1 MQQAF
6 PDATFIRP
14 AVMFGPDDAFLTRLV
29 RLIRIL
35 PVYPLFGTGKTRL
48 QPVYVEDVAEAISR
62 VLEDRGQARASHYE
76 FGGPRIYTYEE
87 LIRKI
92 AGQINARTRLVP
104 MPFVLWRALA
114 WVSEFLPGAPLTRNQ
129 IALMQRDNVASGS
142 LPGLSSLGIAP
153 TTIEDVVPAVEG
165 RGPGY

>member
-1 MQQAF
+1 M
-6 PDATFIRP
+6 
-14 AVMFGPDDAFLTRLV
+14 
-29 RLIRIL
+29 
-35 PVYPLFGTGKTRL
+35 
-48 QPVYVEDVAEAISR
+48 
-62 VLEDRGQARASHYE
+62 LEDRGQARASHYE

-104 MPFVLWRALA
+104 MPFLLWRALA

-153 TTIEDVVPAVEG
+153 TAIEDVVLAIEG
-165 RGPGY
+165 GRHLSDQ